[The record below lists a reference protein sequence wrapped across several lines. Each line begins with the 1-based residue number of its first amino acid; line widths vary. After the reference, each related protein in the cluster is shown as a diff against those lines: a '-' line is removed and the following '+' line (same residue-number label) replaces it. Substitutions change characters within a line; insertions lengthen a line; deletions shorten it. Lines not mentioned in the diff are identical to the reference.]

1 MNQKKVRKI
10 EKYLLNKVVSKEYT
24 KLDGT
29 LYVRID
35 EIVYDVES
43 DTNSFV
49 VYYGR
54 YLTPDGKNDFQYN
67 VELTSISDKH
77 SLDFIAGVFY
87 GKIV

>member
-1 MNQKKVRKI
+1 MNKRKVRKI
-10 EKYLLNKVVSKEYT
+10 AKYLLNKVVEKEYQ
-24 KLDGT
+24 KADGK

-43 DTNSFV
+43 DTNNFV

-54 YLTPDGKNDFQYN
+54 YQTPDGKKDFQYN
-67 VELTSISDKH
+67 AELTSISDKH